1 MATTRRQFIKRG
13 LGAVTVS
20 VVVPKMGLL
29 KALGGQQTE
38 ARLDRRLVVI
48 QFGGGNDGL
57 NTIIPYSDSRYLSLR
72 PTLAFKDT
80 ELVDSGGISTMINSD
95 LGFHPVMKEIRD
107 LYQQNKVAIVLG
119 VGEPN
124 QSTSHFTGTTNI
136 ASARIDGRIP
146 FGWLGE
152 YARQAF
158 GSSANFMA
166 AAVGGSL
173 PQMFYSNYVIPN
185 ISSFAQYTF
194 QTDGRFTADRKNQ
207 VAAFSTATGRSF
219 PAESLLAAVGGTG
232 KKAFNDSVTIQTETA
247 KYNPTGYPNTGL
259 GNALKMVSQL
269 LVTIPTTSLAHV
281 QLGGFDN
288 HSGQIV
294 NGDKLVGGHAALL
307 TQFSQAVKAFHDD
320 IATAPNNL
328 GQNTIIMTYSEFGR
342 RPQQNGTSGTDHGSL
357 SPWFVIGDSV
367 NGGLYGRQP
376 SLLALDLDSG
386 GNPKFGVNSTDLRSI
401 YATILDKWFSH
412 PSSSVL
418 GASFP
423 TLPFLN

>member
-20 VVVPKMGLL
+20 VVVPKLGLL
-29 KALGGQQTE
+29 KALGQETA
-38 ARLDRRLVVI
+38 ARLDRKLVVI

-57 NTIIPYSDSRYLSLR
+57 NTIIPYSDARYLGLR
-72 PTLAFKDT
+72 PTLSFKDT
-80 ELVDSGGISTMINSD
+80 ELVDSGGVSTMINSD
-95 LGFHPVMKEIRD
+95 LAFHPAMKEIRD
-107 LYQQNKVAIVLG
+107 LYQQSKVAIILG
-119 VGEPN
+119 VGEPG

-136 ASARIDGRIP
+136 ASGRTDGTLP
-146 FGWLGE
+146 SGWLGA
-152 YARQAF
+152 YAKQAF

-166 AAVGGSL
+166 AAIGGSL
-173 PQMFYSNYVIPN
+173 PQMFYSDYVIPN

-207 VAAFSTATGRSF
+207 VAAFTSATGRDF
-219 PAESLLAAVGGTG
+219 PVDSLLSAIGGTG

-247 KYNPTGYPNTGL
+247 KHNPTGYPNTGL

-269 LVTIPTTSLAHV
+269 LVTIPSTSLTHV
-281 QLGGFDN
+281 SMGGFDF
-288 HSGQIV
+288 HSGLV
-294 NGDKLVGGHAALL
+294 AGNNKLVGGHAGLL

-320 IATAPNNL
+320 IASAPNNL

-342 RPQQNGTSGTDHGSL
+342 RPQENGTAGTDHGSL
-357 SPWFVIGDSV
+357 SSWFVIGDSV
-367 NGGLYGRQP
+367 QGGLYGRQP

-386 GNPKFGVNSTDLRSI
+386 GNPKFGVNSTDLRMI

-418 GASFP
+418 GGNFGN
-423 TLPFLN
+423 LGFL

>member
-29 KALGGQQTE
+29 KALGQETQ

-72 PTLAFKDT
+72 PTLSLKDT
-80 ELVDSGGISTMINSD
+80 ELVDSGGVSTMINSD
-95 LGFHPVMKEIRD
+95 IAFHPVMKEIRD
-107 LYQQNKVAIVLG
+107 LYLQNKVAIMLG
-119 VGEPN
+119 VGEPG

-136 ASARIDGRIP
+136 ASGRTDGN
-146 FGWLGE
+146 FGGGGWLGR
-152 YARQAF
+152 YAKQAF

-166 AAVGGSL
+166 AGIGGSL
-173 PQMFYSNYVIPN
+173 PQMFYSDYVIPN

-207 VAAFSTATGRSF
+207 VAAFNAATSRAF
-219 PAESLLAAVGGTG
+219 PADSLMSAISGTG
-232 KKAFNDSVTIQTETA
+232 QRAFNDSVTIQTETA
-247 KYNPTGYPNTGL
+247 KYNPAGYPNTGL

-269 LVTIPTTSLAHV
+269 LVTIPSTSLTHV
-281 QLGGFDN
+281 QIGGFDN
-288 HSGQIV
+288 HQGLV
-294 NGDKLVGGHAALL
+294 VGGNKLVGGHAALL
-307 TQFSQAVKAFHDD
+307 TQFSQAIKAFHDD

-342 RPQQNGTSGTDHGSL
+342 RPQENGTSGTDHGSL
-357 SPWFVIGDSV
+357 SCWFVIGDSV
-367 NGGLYGRQP
+367 HGGLYGRQP
-376 SLLALDLDSG
+376 SLLTLDLDSG
-386 GNPKFGVNSTDLRSI
+386 GNPKFGVNSLDLRSI
-401 YATILDKWFSH
+401 YATILDRWFNH
-412 PSSSVL
+412 PSPSVL
-418 GASFP
+418 GTQFENV
-423 TLPFLN
+423 PFL